1 MLCFGL
7 SCSQCFKGISLTSL
21 TNLLSVSY
29 LRYFVVFRPG
39 MLYTLQ
45 ALSEDDRK
53 CWMDVMDGKEPV
65 SEDSHQHVVCSFLI
79 HYQQAATSLP
89 CS

>member
-1 MLCFGL
+1 
-7 SCSQCFKGISLTSL
+7 
-21 TNLLSVSY
+21 
-29 LRYFVVFRPG
+29 

-65 SEDSHQHVVCSFLI
+65 SEDSQQHVVCSFLI
-79 HYQQAATSLP
+79 HCQHAATSLHVT
-89 CS
+89 SLTAETEGSHL